1 MAIGKVYLV
10 GAGPGD
16 PELLTIKGK
25 KRLMEADVVLFDRLL
40 DPRML
45 DGVTGELIDV
55 GKNAG
60 RHKLKQEEIN
70 QLLVDKAEEGKIVVR
85 LKGGDPY
92 LFGRGGEEA
101 MACRER
107 AIPFEVV
114 PGVTSAIAA
123 PEMAG
128 IPVTHRKVASALTI
142 VTGHEEPG
150 KDSPLDWQAIA
161 RLSGTLVVLMGV
173 SRLEE
178 NTRRLV
184 QAGKSPQTPAA
195 MVEKG
200 GWPDQR
206 LIVGTLEDIAERA
219 RTENVESPA
228 ILVVGDVVRLAEV
241 LAQEKIAILRP
252 AGQQDESVALAERYG
267 FSPISA
273 PAISLEKKSLP
284 TDLLDRIDAADCVAF
299 TSANGV
305 HIALEDKAISGAL
318 AGKKIVS
325 IGPKTKQALTEY
337 GLESEMPE
345 SYSSEG
351 LERMLKKRFKS
362 ILFLRSAQG
371 SQYLSD
377 GLRAAGILVD
387 DIPLYGVVNSFDP
400 RLDRLIERAGEVDI
414 FAFTSSSTA
423 RNLVERATELGREE
437 ELHRA
442 LEKATVAAIGKPTAE
457 ELSRLGVAVDVI
469 PESFTFEAMLA
480 ALARRKRSS
489 GRPGGDEASGKA
501 GEPEHNVISTAM
513 DRMER

>member
-16 PELLTIKGK
+16 PELLTIKGR

-40 DPRML
+40 DSRML

-60 RHKLKQEEIN
+60 KHKLKQEEIN
-70 QLLVDKAEEGKIVVR
+70 QLLVKKAKEGKIVVR

-101 MACRER
+101 IACRDWG
-107 AIPFEVV
+107 IPFEVV

-123 PEMAG
+123 PELAG

-150 KDSPLDWQAIA
+150 KDSPLDWRAMA
-161 RLSGTLVVLMGV
+161 GLDGTLVVLMGV

-178 NTRRLV
+178 NTNRLIE
-184 QAGKSPQTPAA
+184 AGKSPQTPAA

-206 LIVGTLEDIAERA
+206 LISGTLGDIAKRA
-219 RTENVESPA
+219 KEENVQSPA

-241 LAQEKIAILRP
+241 LAPQRIAILRP
-252 AGQQDESVALAERYG
+252 AGQQEESVDLAERYG
-267 FSPISA
+267 FIALSA
-273 PAISLEKKSLP
+273 PAIALEKNPLP
-284 TDLLDRIDAADCVAF
+284 EDLQERIAAAECVAF

-305 HIALEDKAISGAL
+305 HIALGDIAISGAL
-318 AGKKIVS
+318 AEKNIVS
-325 IGPKTKQALTEY
+325 IGPKTKQALNEY
-337 GLESEMPE
+337 DIPSEMPE

-351 LERMLKKRFKS
+351 LERMLKGRYKS

-377 GLRAAGILVD
+377 GLREAGIVVD

-400 RLDRLIERAGEVDI
+400 RLDQLIERAGEVDI

-423 RNLVERATELGREE
+423 RNLLERARAMGREE
-437 ELHRA
+437 QLRRA
-442 LEKATVAAIGKPTAE
+442 LAKATVAAIGKPTAQ

-469 PESFTFEAMLA
+469 PNSFTFEAMLA
-480 ALARRKRSS
+480 ALAERRRSS
-489 GRPGGDEASGKA
+489 GNAASMA
-501 GEPEHNVISTAM
+501 E
-513 DRMER
+513 DRMEL